1 MKKIVEFVK
10 KHKVYILSALVLV
23 LFFRTCSKSNQIKR
37 LDKTVITYSD
47 SISVV
52 KENSYNQGLKDGA
65 NKEKESILDFM
76 DDELRSPQN
85 LRVREKFEELHNSID
100 NNKHRK

>member
-52 KENSYNQGLKDGA
+52 KENSYNQGLEDGA